1 MAGMLQLLASGATR
15 KVGVSNFS
23 VNQMKRASDA
33 LGSPLFCNQ
42 VKLHVNY
49 RQDEVVQHCQHEDI
63 LVTAYTP
70 LDKGRVG
77 QREVLR
83 GIGEKHGKSGIQV
96 ALRWLIQQDHMVAIP
111 KSSDHRHQAENFA
124 LFDFE
129 LSEEDM
135 RRIDQLA

>member
-1 MAGMLQLLASGATR
+1 MQQLMASGAVQR
-15 KVGVSNFS
+15 VGVSNFS
-23 VNQMKRASDA
+23 VDQMKRASDA

-49 RQDEVVQHCQHEDI
+49 RQDEVVRHCQQEDI

-70 LDKGRVG
+70 LNKGRVG

-83 GIGEKHGKSGIQV
+83 KIGEKHGKSGLQV
-96 ALRWLIQQDHMVAIP
+96 ALRWLIQQDHLSAIP
-111 KSSDHRHQAENFA
+111 KSSDPRHQAENFEI
-124 LFDFE
+124 FDFE

-135 RRIDQLA
+135 QRIDQLA